1 MFVFRNTLGFKPHTR
16 LMGPLDGINLD
27 FGGGGTNAPDI
38 NGGDN
43 KGGNKDGDGT
53 DPEPPSNKDGDGDG
67 KDGDGTGDGDGKDN
81 PDDKDNKGNDT
92 TPSTGGLEPG
102 TNVEFEGQTYTVD
115 ENGNL

>member
-27 FGGGGTNAPDI
+27 FGGDGSKAPDI
-38 NGGDN
+38 NRGDN

-67 KDGDGTGDGDGKDN
+67 KDGDGTDSGDGKDN
-81 PDDKDNKGNDT
+81 PDDKDDKDKDT
-92 TPSTGGLEPG
+92 TPSMGG
-102 TNVEFEGQTYTVD
+102 
-115 ENGNL
+115 